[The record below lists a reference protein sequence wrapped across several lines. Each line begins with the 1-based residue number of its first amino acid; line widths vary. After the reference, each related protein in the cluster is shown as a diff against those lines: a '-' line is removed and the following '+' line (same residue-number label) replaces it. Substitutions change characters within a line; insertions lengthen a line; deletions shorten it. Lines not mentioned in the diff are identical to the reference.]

1 MAEHN
6 ELGKQ
11 GEQVASDYLREKGY
25 KIIARNWRF
34 KHKEVDIIAIHDDYL
49 VVIEVKT
56 RTSSG
61 WEHPRESITP
71 VKIRFLVHATE
82 AFVQQHNIDRKIRFD
97 VVTVMP
103 IPDENNQWEIDHIED
118 AFTAQVN
125 Q

>member
-11 GEQVASDYLREKGY
+11 GEQIAAEFLREKGFT
-25 KIIARNWRF
+25 IIARNWRY
-34 KHKEVDIIAIHDDYL
+34 KHKEVDIFAYEGDYL

-71 VKIRFLVHATE
+71 SKIRFLVHATE
-82 AFVQQHNIDRKIRFD
+82 EFVQKYLIDKKIRFD
-97 VVTVMP
+97 VVSVMP
-103 IPDENNQWEIDHIED
+103 TENGKWDVEHIES
-118 AFTAQVN
+118 AFTAQVE
-125 Q
+125 